1 MAEQLLGTDFEIH
14 GGGSDLVFPHHENE
28 IAQTEA
34 ARGEPLAR
42 IWMHNGMLQ
51 LGDGGEKM
59 AKSVGNIHLLH
70 AALDEYGRDALIA
83 YFTSGHYR
91 QPIGYSGDALAEAQR
106 SVDRLRE
113 LGRRLDR
120 DAPAPEG
127 QDAYAERFFDHLADD
142 FNTPA
147 ARAVLFEWVGE
158 ANRRLDAG
166 DTRGGRRARG
176 HAARAGPGEP
186 ARGRRRRGPRRR
198 GAAPAGRARAGAGRA
213 RLRPRRRA
221 SRPAGRRGLGGARHP
236 RGRAARARLI
246 LYGRNPVREALRGSR
261 RGVQRVWATEAAQ
274 KSEDWLAAAAE
285 LHTAD
290 AAWIEERAGSADH
303 QGICAE
309 ADGYPYAD
317 PGRLLADEQALVLA
331 LDEVQDPHNLGAV
344 CRVAESV
351 GAAGVVIPER
361 RAAEVTAAAAKAS
374 AGAVEHLPVA
384 RVRNLADW
392 LGQAKARAP
401 GSTAPRPGR
410 RPSLR
415 PAGLPRPG
423 RAGPGLG
430 GKGPPAARGG
440 GVRPAGC
447 AAPARAGRIAEREH
461 RRGRPDVRDLAFP
474 QVAA

>member
-127 QDAYAERFFDHLADD
+127 LDAYAERFFDHLADD

-166 DTRGGRRARG
+166 DTVGVGALADMLRVLGLENLLEDDAGDGPDAEAQAMLAEREQ
-176 HAARAGPGEP
+176 ARAE
-186 ARGRRRRGPRRR
+186 RDF
-198 GAAPAGRARAGAGRA
+198 ARADE
-213 RLRPRRRA
+213 LRD
-221 SRPAGRRGLGGARHP
+221 
-236 RGRAARARLI
+236 
-246 LYGRNPVREALRGSR
+246 
-261 RGVQRVWATEAAQ
+261 Q
-274 KSEDWLAAAAE
+274 LAAAG
-285 LHTAD
+285 
-290 AAWIEERAGSADH
+290 W
-303 QGICAE
+303 
-309 ADGYPYAD
+309 
-317 PGRLLADEQALVLA
+317 V
-331 LDEVQDPHNLGAV
+331 
-344 CRVAESV
+344 
-351 GAAGVVIPER
+351 
-361 RAAEVTAAAAKAS
+361 
-374 AGAVEHLPVA
+374 
-384 RVRNLADW
+384 
-392 LGQAKARAP
+392 
-401 GSTAPRPGR
+401 
-410 RPSLR
+410 
-415 PAGLPRPG
+415 
-423 RAGPGLG
+423 
-430 GKGPPAARGG
+430 
-440 GVRPAGC
+440 
-447 AAPARAGRIAEREH
+447 
-461 RRGRPDVRDLAFP
+461 VRDTPEGARL
-474 QVAA
+474 VRG